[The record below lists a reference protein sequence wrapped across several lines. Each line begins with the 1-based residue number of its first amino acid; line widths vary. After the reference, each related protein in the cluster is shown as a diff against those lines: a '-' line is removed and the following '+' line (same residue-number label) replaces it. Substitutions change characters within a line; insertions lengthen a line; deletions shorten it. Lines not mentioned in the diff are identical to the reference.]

1 MEESMPLIRISL
13 RAGKPAAYRRAIAQ
27 NIYEALRET
36 FNVPEN
42 DFFATVSEEESDNF
56 MYSPNYFNIA
66 RSDDLVLIQMTVSNT
81 RTIEQKKALYQR
93 IAERLGKSPGVRPED
108 VFINLVEVAKENWSF
123 GHGKA
128 QYA

>member
-1 MEESMPLIRISL
+1 VEEYMPLIRISL
-13 RAGKPAAYRRAIAQ
+13 RAGKPAAYRLAIAQ

-42 DFFATVSEEESDNF
+42 DFFATVSEEEPDNF
-56 MYSPNYFNIA
+56 MYSRNYFNTA
-66 RSDDLVLIQMTVSNT
+66 RSDDFVLIQMTVSNT
-81 RTIEQKKALYQR
+81 RSIEQKKALYRR
-93 IAERLGKSPGVRPED
+93 IAERLAEDPGLRPED

-128 QYA
+128 HYA